1 MTRELKDLMD
11 RATDRPTPHIPDVD
25 HLLAAGNRSVR
36 KRQLMG
42 ALATAVAV
50 AVVAGGTTLALNN
63 STQSSPAPAAS
74 PPQEQ
79 YAVRTICEPA
89 KAPPERPEVDNADRW
104 PQVIVSDQDPDGTVS
119 VRRSADGRDLA
130 FCATLGYVSGANQ
143 YFGSLGAYRA
153 GKLTAAETIHRFN
166 APGCGTPERINCNGT
181 TYSFAGKLPSGVTRV
196 TAELEG
202 NRTEGVVR
210 DGYYAYRLF
219 RSRPNIDIK
228 EVPIKMSMYNSA
240 GRLVRELSI
249 GPA

>member
-25 HLLAAGNRSVR
+25 LLLAAGNRSVR

-42 ALATAVAV
+42 ALAVAV
-50 AVVAGGTTLALNN
+50 AVVAGGATLALNN
-63 STQSSPAPAAS
+63 SNQSAPGPAGS
-74 PPQEQ
+74 PPQEP
-79 YAVRTICEPA
+79 YAVRTLCEPA
-89 KAPPERPEVDNADRW
+89 KAPPAHPEVDNADGW

-130 FCATLGYVSGANQ
+130 FCATVGYVSGANQ
-143 YFGSLGAYRA
+143 SFGSLGAYRA

-202 NRTEGVVR
+202 NRTEGVIR
-210 DGYYAYRLF
+210 DGYYAHRVF
-219 RSRPNIDIK
+219 MSRPNVNIK
-228 EVPIKMSMYNSA
+228 EVPIKMRMFDST